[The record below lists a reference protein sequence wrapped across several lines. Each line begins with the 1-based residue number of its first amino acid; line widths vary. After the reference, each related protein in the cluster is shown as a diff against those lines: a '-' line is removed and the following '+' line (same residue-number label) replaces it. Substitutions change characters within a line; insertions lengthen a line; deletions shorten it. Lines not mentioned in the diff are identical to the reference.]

1 MVEPDAS
8 GANSLGTAGLGITV
22 SNSLSPNTQR
32 YHQQRNHRHK
42 QLTDWARQ
50 MLRQVRRWVPTRA
63 IVVVADSSFAALE
76 LLCALGQ
83 MSKPVHIITRLRLDA
98 QLYQPAP
105 LRRPKQMGRPR
116 KVGKRLPGLKA
127 LVNNPYTPWQTV
139 EMKDWYG
146 QGDYLLHI
154 TSATAV
160 WYKTG
165 MPAVP
170 IRARLDQRP
179 QREA

>member
-1 MVEPDAS
+1 M
-8 GANSLGTAGLGITV
+8 
-22 SNSLSPNTQR
+22 
-32 YHQQRNHRHK
+32 
-42 QLTDWARQ
+42 
-50 MLRQVRRWVPTRA
+50 
-63 IVVVADSSFAALE
+63 VVVADSSFGALE
-76 LLCALGQ
+76 LLWALCQ
-83 MSKPVHIITRLRLDA
+83 ISSPVHVITRLRLDA
-98 QLYQPAP
+98 QLYRPAP
-105 LRRPKQMGRPR
+105 LRRSKQMGRPR

-146 QGDYLLHI
+146 QGDYSLHV

-170 IRARLDQRP
+170 IRARLAQRP
-179 QREA
+179 QRKV